1 MLNKFSEKMKK
12 GIGTV
17 SLAFFLCSSMS
28 FVHINWAEAA
38 PPPPPPNQT
47 EKKPPP
53 PKKPAPKP
61 NVNRPKPPA
70 HKPTP
75 RPNVNRPK
83 PPAHKP
89 APRPNVNRP
98 KPPAHKPTPR
108 PNVNRPKPQVNKPAR
123 PNVNRPKPQVNK
135 PARPNINRPKPN
147 NNFKPPMTKP
157 ATKPNNN
164 FKPPITKPGN
174 GFKPPTV
181 KPPKPD
187 IKPPK
192 GPRPNIKPTKPGD
205 GFKPPAVKPP
215 KPNMHNQKG
224 PKPDIKPPKGP
235 RPDIKPTK
243 PGDGF
248 KPPTVKPPKPNMHNQ
263 KGPKPDIKP
272 PKGPRPNVK
281 PPRKPSKKFTVLPAP
296 PSITLV
302 SREAP
307 PPPPSDY
314 EYEDDKPSVW
324 ERILTGIFME
334 RMSFAK
340 DNAALT
346 AELNDMGFACAGLDL
361 EYPDKYVQIYCN
373 SYDGANDAHIDY
385 YLDKTSLKVLNY
397 NPPFYTIKVNE
408 YSTDTSKPM
417 DRQMNTWEFRYNLN
431 AHTVTFTNLYGDYH
445 SKYKNSNRMD
455 TMNVY
460 ALEPDIAAMA
470 EMAFYMAYNMRFFNN
485 QADSF
490 YDVETL

>member
-83 PPAHKP
+83 P
-89 APRPNVNRP
+89 
-98 KPPAHKPTPR
+98 
-108 PNVNRPKPQVNKPAR
+108 QVNKPAR

-157 ATKPNNN
+157 GNGFKPPVTKPNV
-164 FKPPITKPGN
+164 KPTKPGN

-187 IKPPK
+187 IKPA
-192 GPRPNIKPTKPGD
+192 KPGD
-205 GFKPPAVKPP
+205 GFKPPTVKPP
-215 KPNMHNQKG
+215 KPG
-224 PKPDIKPPKGP
+224 IKPPKPSDGFKP
-235 RPDIKPTK
+235 PTVKPPKLGIKPAK

-314 EYEDDKPSVW
+314 EYEEDKPSVW

>member
-47 EKKPPP
+47 EKKLPP

-70 HKPTP
+70 HKPAP
-75 RPNVNRPK
+75 RPNANRPK

-164 FKPPITKPGN
+164 FKPPTTKPGN
-174 GFKPPTV
+174 GFKPPV
-181 KPPKPD
+181 
-187 IKPPK
+187 
-192 GPRPNIKPTKPGD
+192 TKPN
-205 GFKPPAVKPP
+205 V
-215 KPNMHNQKG
+215 
-224 PKPDIKPPKGP
+224 
-235 RPDIKPTK
+235 KPTK

-272 PKGPRPNVK
+272 PKGPRPDVK

>member
-1 MLNKFSEKMKK
+1 
-12 GIGTV
+12 
-17 SLAFFLCSSMS
+17 
-28 FVHINWAEAA
+28 
-38 PPPPPPNQT
+38 
-47 EKKPPP
+47 
-53 PKKPAPKP
+53 
-61 NVNRPKPPA
+61 
-70 HKPTP
+70 
-75 RPNVNRPK
+75 
-83 PPAHKP
+83 
-89 APRPNVNRP
+89 
-98 KPPAHKPTPR
+98 
-108 PNVNRPKPQVNKPAR
+108 
-123 PNVNRPKPQVNK
+123 
-135 PARPNINRPKPN
+135 
-147 NNFKPPMTKP
+147 
-157 ATKPNNN
+157 
-164 FKPPITKPGN
+164 
-174 GFKPPTV
+174 
-181 KPPKPD
+181 
-187 IKPPK
+187 
-192 GPRPNIKPTKPGD
+192 
-205 GFKPPAVKPP
+205 
-215 KPNMHNQKG
+215 MHNQKG

-235 RPDIKPTK
+235 RPD
-243 PGDGF
+243 
-248 KPPTVKPPKPNMHNQ
+248 
-263 KGPKPDIKP
+263 
-272 PKGPRPNVK
+272 VK

-307 PPPPSDY
+307 SPPPSDY

>member
-53 PKKPAPKP
+53 PKKPAPK
-61 NVNRPKPPA
+61 
-70 HKPTP
+70 
-75 RPNVNRPK
+75 PNVNRPK

-164 FKPPITKPGN
+164 FKPPTTKPGN
-174 GFKPPTV
+174 GFKPPV
-181 KPPKPD
+181 
-187 IKPPK
+187 
-192 GPRPNIKPTKPGD
+192 TKPN
-205 GFKPPAVKPP
+205 V
-215 KPNMHNQKG
+215 
-224 PKPDIKPPKGP
+224 
-235 RPDIKPTK
+235 KPTK

-263 KGPKPDIKP
+263 KGLKPDIKP
-272 PKGPRPNVK
+272 PKGPRPDVK

-385 YLDKTSLKVLNY
+385 YLDKTSLKFLNY

-417 DRQMNTWEFRYNLN
+417 DRQMNTWELRYNLN

>member
-1 MLNKFSEKMKK
+1 
-12 GIGTV
+12 
-17 SLAFFLCSSMS
+17 
-28 FVHINWAEAA
+28 
-38 PPPPPPNQT
+38 
-47 EKKPPP
+47 
-53 PKKPAPKP
+53 
-61 NVNRPKPPA
+61 
-70 HKPTP
+70 
-75 RPNVNRPK
+75 
-83 PPAHKP
+83 
-89 APRPNVNRP
+89 
-98 KPPAHKPTPR
+98 
-108 PNVNRPKPQVNKPAR
+108 
-123 PNVNRPKPQVNK
+123 
-135 PARPNINRPKPN
+135 
-147 NNFKPPMTKP
+147 MTKP

-164 FKPPITKPGN
+164 FKPPTTKPGNGFKPPVTKPNVKPTKPGN

-272 PKGPRPNVK
+272 LKGPRPDVK

-314 EYEDDKPSVW
+314 EYEEDKPSVW
-324 ERILTGIFME
+324 ERILTGIFLE

>member
-98 KPPAHKPTPR
+98 KLPAHKPTPR

-164 FKPPITKPGN
+164 FKPPTTKPGN
-174 GFKPPTV
+174 GFKPPVT
-181 KPPKPD
+181 KP
-187 IKPPK
+187 
-192 GPRPNIKPTKPGD
+192 NVKPTKPS
-205 GFKPPAVKPP
+205 
-215 KPNMHNQKG
+215 N
-224 PKPDIKPPKGP
+224 
-235 RPDIKPTK
+235 
-243 PGDGF
+243 GF

-263 KGPKPDIKP
+263 KGLKPDIKP

-281 PPRKPSKKFTVLPAP
+281 PLRKPSKKFTVLPAP

-314 EYEDDKPSVW
+314 EYEEDKPSVW
-324 ERILTGIFME
+324 ERILTGIFLE

-445 SKYKNSNRMD
+445 SKYKNSNRID